1 MRRSKIVNHI
11 IEELFKYSNDLIQEE
26 REKIDKDLASEIKNI
41 ENDMERRGIVNSGLW
56 YSKRIEV
63 NLNAFE
69 KFIRFIV
76 ESDLK
81 NFPLPKTKIVYE
93 KIYERATRGLKGEY
107 PFGIRNIINQMKRNK
122 EGQSFLDSIEK
133 SIQGKMIYLDSIV
146 KREIRKDKEREKF
159 NKSFE
164 KDNYNLLKKIA
175 DELDEINIFFNKR
188 YGGKKRLFTYL
199 EYKFWFEV
207 NKPCVTKDN
216 FKNRIGYLSNLINEI
231 KKDPIKDIIGE
242 IESKGNQEP
251 GSIIYLE
258 ELLKDKFSDKDSES
272 IISCFRRILRIR
284 ANLFHKET
292 RDIIEAL
299 NGFKLDYPIED
310 YQFTFNIIINTF
322 ANQISK
328 LHNIFSSK

>member
-1 MRRSKIVNHI
+1 MV
-11 IEELFKYSNDLIQEE
+11 
-26 REKIDKDLASEIKNI
+26 IKNI
-41 ENDMERRGIVNSGLW
+41 ENDLERRGMANTGSW
-56 YSKRIEV
+56 YSKRIEA

-69 KFIRFIV
+69 KFIRFV
-76 ESDLK
+76 VDSDLK
-81 NFPLPKTKIVYE
+81 NFPLSKTETVYE
-93 KIYERATRGLKGEY
+93 KIYERATGGLKENF
-107 PFGIRNIINQMKRNK
+107 PFGTRNIINQMKRN
-122 EGQSFLDSIEK
+122 EVGQSFLDSTKKI
-133 SIQGKMIYLDSIV
+133 IQGKMSYLDSIV

-164 KDNYNLLKKIA
+164 KDHYKILEKIA
-175 DELDEINIFFNKR
+175 NELDEINIFFNKR

-207 NKPCVTKDN
+207 NKPCVTKKD
-216 FKNRIGYLSNLINEI
+216 FKNSIVYLSNLINEI
-231 KKDPIKDIIGE
+231 KKEPIKDIIGE
-242 IESKGNQEP
+242 IESKGNQKP

-258 ELLKDKFSDKDSES
+258 ELLKGKFIGDDSDS
-272 IISCFRRILRIR
+272 IVSCFKGILTIR

-299 NGFKLDYPIED
+299 KEFKLDYHIED
-310 YQFTFNIIINTF
+310 YQFAFNTIINTF

>member
-1 MRRSKIVNHI
+1 VNHI
-11 IEELFKYSNDLIQEE
+11 IEKLFEYCNELFQDKREE
-26 REKIDKDLASEIKNI
+26 IDKDLARKIKNI
-41 ENDMERRGIVNSGLW
+41 EHDLERRGIENSGSW
-56 YSKRIEV
+56 YSKRIEA

-69 KFIRFIV
+69 KFIRFRV

-81 NFPLPKTKIVYE
+81 KFPVAKTKIVYE
-93 KIYERATRGLKGEY
+93 KIYKRATAGLKGEY

-122 EGQSFLDSIEK
+122 EGKSFLDSIEK
-133 SIQGKMIYLDSIV
+133 SIQEKMIYLDSIV

-216 FKNRIGYLSNLINEI
+216 FKNRIGYLSNLINGI

-251 GSIIYLE
+251 RSIIYLE
-258 ELLKDKFSDKDSES
+258 ELLKEKFSDKNSES

-328 LHNIFSSK
+328 LHNIFSPK